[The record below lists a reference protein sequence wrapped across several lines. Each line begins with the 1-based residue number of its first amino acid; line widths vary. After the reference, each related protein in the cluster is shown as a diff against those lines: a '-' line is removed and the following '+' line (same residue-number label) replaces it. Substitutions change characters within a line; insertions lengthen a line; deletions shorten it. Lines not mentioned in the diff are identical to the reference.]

1 MNVVLCFFCVV
12 IIGMSINH
20 YVSPVADSRQCL
32 EVTQSQ
38 HASHLGTEYFE
49 QHRYGSILQSPTF
62 LLSLSLSS
70 TSLTPAPLL
79 QLFPYPIRWEE
90 EQLENQLL
98 QVDLQGP
105 LQDWPRR
112 LQV

>member
-1 MNVVLCFFCVV
+1 MKVVLYFCE
-12 IIGMSINH
+12 NH
-20 YVSPVADSRQCL
+20 QYNHSVSPVADSRQCL

-38 HASHLGTEYFE
+38 HASHLCKEYFE
-49 QHRYGSILQSPTF
+49 QYRYCSILQPPTF
-62 LLSLSLSS
+62 LLSLLLSS